1 MQLMA
6 FKCPFCPENDP
17 MKYITKQHLVIHINH
32 NHPAETEMVN
42 KGLR

>member
-1 MQLMA
+1 MA
-6 FKCPFCPENDP
+6 FKCPFCPDSDP

-32 NHPAETEMVN
+32 NHPAETEMVR